1 MTEPKFNIPWMRWR
15 VPFIGISI
23 AFVIISIIDIAWNGL
38 TLGLDF
44 TGGTLVETRFEEPAD
59 PEVVRRTLEDAGFA
73 DGVVQL
79 FGSERDVLVRM
90 PPQAEGDQAKL
101 GDAIVATL
109 RDAFGEVTL
118 VQSNFVGPVVGE
130 QLRDE
135 ALLAVLAALAVI
147 MVYVFFRFTKH
158 FAISSVAA
166 LVHDV
171 LVVLGIF
178 ALFHWTF
185 DLSVLAAV
193 LAVVG
198 YSINDSI
205 VVADRIREN
214 FRVMRRAT
222 PIEVVNTSLNQVMA
236 RSLITSGTTLLTL
249 IALLIVG
256 GETIRGFALALAIGI
271 TVGTYSSIFV
281 VASSV
286 IFMNM
291 RREDVVPPVDDEKKE
306 VEEGPV

>member
-15 VPFIGISI
+15 VPFVGISI

-135 ALLAVLAALAVI
+135 ALAEDVVQETLLAALSGGG
-147 MVYVFFRFTKH
+147 F
-158 FAISSVAA
+158 
-166 LVHDV
+166 
-171 LVVLGIF
+171 
-178 ALFHWTF
+178 
-185 DLSVLAAV
+185 LAAAEAQGADPARAAAPLR
-193 LAVVG
+193 LAKPWGVIVTV
-198 YSINDSI
+198 SLIN
-205 VVADRIREN
+205 
-214 FRVMRRAT
+214 RVTITPLLGSEKTTSGAT
-222 PIEVVNTSLNQVMA
+222 PAFAASTAATASFL
-236 RSLITSGTTLLTL
+236 RSI
-249 IALLIVG
+249 
-256 GETIRGFALALAIGI
+256 
-271 TVGTYSSIFV
+271 
-281 VASSV
+281 
-286 IFMNM
+286 
-291 RREDVVPPVDDEKKE
+291 
-306 VEEGPV
+306 